1 MALLKGKTVRRKAP
15 VVIQD
20 VVKVPTEIRQYH
32 KSVTLSIDIFFV
44 NGIPYFATL
53 SLRICF
59 LSVTHLTNRKI
70 PTIFSALW
78 AMHNFYLQKGFQIV
92 FIKGDGEFKPL
103 EEKMSELFG
112 GLTMNLAS
120 ANEHVPDI
128 EQKIQVI
135 KERVRAVVYSMPV
148 NALPPL
154 VVVHAVLFV
163 TKQLNLFPVKGGI
176 STQFSPRQ
184 IMTGEVVNYKFC
196 SVPFGC
202 YCQISNEGTPRNSM
216 LARTEGALALGP
228 SGNAQGGHKFWT
240 LNTGSI
246 VVWRQW
252 VRLPMTEAVIAR
264 IDSKARGQPAQPVF
278 TDRQGRPIVNV
289 TMDLPYDQ
297 NGPEDLAPDAV
308 TKVDDIPGVHLP
320 DADGSDEI
328 PGVDSSDQDYTDH
341 ADVDVGVD
349 FNSPVPEEPALVD
362 TGATDAVVSP
372 PVGNIQ
378 GNPDGVWRST
388 RERKQVVKWKPSMQG
403 KKYVFAALVLAT
415 TELGKS
421 FYQEENYQYDAGVA
435 FAFMQQLSLKS
446 ALNKWGDDAEQAGIK
461 EVSQLH
467 WRDTFVPKHYFYLQD

>member
-20 VVKVPTEIRQYH
+20 IVKVPTEIRQYH

-216 LARTEGALALGP
+216 LARTEGALALRP
-228 SGNAQGGHKFWT
+228 SGNAHGEHKFWT

-246 VVWRQW
+246 VVRGQW
-252 VRLPMTEAVIAR
+252 VRLPITDTVIAR

-278 TDRQGRPIVNV
+278 TDRLGLPIGNV
-289 TMDLPYDQ
+289 AMDMPYDPT
-297 NGPEDLAPDAV
+297 GLEDWAPKAV
-308 TKVDDIPGVHLP
+308 TK
-320 DADGSDEI
+320 
-328 PGVDSSDQDYTDH
+328 Y
-341 ADVDVGVD
+341 
-349 FNSPVPEEPALVD
+349 
-362 TGATDAVVSP
+362 
-372 PVGNIQ
+372 
-378 GNPDGVWRST
+378 
-388 RERKQVVKWKPSMQG
+388 
-403 KKYVFAALVLAT
+403 
-415 TELGKS
+415 
-421 FYQEENYQYDAGVA
+421 
-435 FAFMQQLSLKS
+435 
-446 ALNKWGDDAEQAGIK
+446 EQPK
-461 EVSQLH
+461 E
-467 WRDTFVPKHYFYLQD
+467 